1 MKNKTQS
8 VRTKTPKS
16 ERVEFRCTTAFKS
29 ALTEIAGQRGLT
41 ITSLV
46 ELLCTDEIHKHF
58 DNMSVQNN
66 TEKPELVQTKTD
78 TTKEQPFIQKPSHSN
93 DYEKEIW
100 RLMQEGETPTK
111 TALWLNENGYKP
123 QRGKEFTLNSV
134 HSIRRRLK
142 RQNSEP

>member
-1 MKNKTQS
+1 MKNKTQA

-29 ALTEIAGQRGLT
+29 ALTEIAEQRGLT

-46 ELLCTDEIHKHF
+46 ESLCTEEIHKYF
-58 DNMSVQNN
+58 NRMSVQEN
-66 TEKPELVQTKTD
+66 TERPESVQTKI
-78 TTKEQPFIQKPSHSN
+78 TTPEEQPPAKKTSHSN
-93 DYEKEIW
+93 DYEREIW

-111 TALWLNENGYKP
+111 TAHWLNENGYKP

-142 RQNSEP
+142 RQNGEP

>member
-1 MKNKTQS
+1 MKSKNQT
-8 VRTKTPKS
+8 VRTKVSKS

-29 ALTEIAGQRGLT
+29 ALTEIAEQRGLT

-46 ELLCTDEIHKHF
+46 ESLCTDEIHKHF
-58 DNMSVQNN
+58 DNMSVQTK
-66 TEKPELVQTKTD
+66 TEKPVLVQTKTD
-78 TTKEQPFIQKPSHSN
+78 TTKEQPLIQKSSHSN
-93 DYEKEIW
+93 DYEREIW

-111 TALWLNENGYKP
+111 TAHWLNENGYKP

-142 RQNSEP
+142 RQNGEP